1 MKLGEKGAGL
11 RGYET
16 WTKVF
21 YSVFAGCF
29 AAVVLSAVIYAG
41 NRSGE
46 ELLLT
51 ATGLPFCLWLLW
63 ALNQVLDKC
72 SAWLERRYDAVL
84 GIFAAG
90 MFLAE
95 YLFALQLR
103 HGVWFDVEAIF
114 SGAVEWVETGSFSSY
129 YEYFGYFPNNL
140 GGLTFLYGLF
150 RIAAL
155 FSWTDYYAVSA
166 LAASVMLTAAMAVV
180 SLICRRLAGARCG
193 VLALVVF
200 LLSPQ
205 YWFLGGAV
213 YTDVLS
219 MLFPILFFYLYL
231 RYQDSEKGKRVPWFV
246 CMGLSM
252 AVGSEIKGTVLI
264 VAVAVLLHVLLR
276 RGLFRALKVG
286 VWVLGITAA
295 VSLVL
300 NAFLYTTQ
308 LSREEAEEHSTPLLH
323 WVMMGLQGDG
333 LYNPQDYEF
342 TRSLPVEGRNAALL
356 EEIESRI
363 REKGPAGMIGHI
375 LRKSALDFGDGT
387 YGADDFLKIQP
398 YGDTPLHQIV
408 LQDGSLYNWYR
419 GYTTAMHLAILAYL
433 VLGACN
439 LAAGQRPKQAEERF
453 PLYLAV
459 FGLWVFLMVWETNR
473 RYFSNF
479 APVMIACGVMAVP
492 GSREGEQG
500 SER

>member
-1 MKLGEKGAGL
+1 MKREKIKSTL
-11 RGYET
+11 RGYGT

-21 YSVFAGCF
+21 YTVFAGCF

-51 ATGLPFCLWLLW
+51 AIGLPLCLWLLW
-63 ALNQVLDKC
+63 ALNCVLDRC
-72 SAWLERRYDAVL
+72 SARLERRYNIIL

-90 MFLAE
+90 MFLTE
-95 YLFALQLR
+95 YLLALQLR

-150 RIAAL
+150 KAA
-155 FSWTDYYAVSA
+155 SWIGWTDYYAVSSF
-166 LAASVMLTAAMAVV
+166 AASAMLTAAMAVV
-180 SLICRRLAGARCG
+180 SLICRRLSGAKCG
-193 VLALVVF
+193 VLALSMF

-231 RYQDSEKGKRVPWFV
+231 CYAGSKGRRRYRLLLA
-246 CMGLSM
+246 MGLTM
-252 AVGSEIKGTVLI
+252 AVGSEIKCTVLI
-264 VAVAVLLHVLLR
+264 MAAAVLLHVLLR
-276 RGLFRALKVG
+276 RGVFRALKVG

-295 VSLVL
+295 VSLAL
-300 NAFLYTTQ
+300 NAFLYSTL
-308 LSREEAEEHSTPLLH
+308 LSREEAEEHNTPLLH

-333 LYNPQDYEF
+333 LYNPQDYAF
-342 TRSLPVEGRNAALL
+342 TRALPAEGRNQALL
-356 EEIESRI
+356 QEIEDRI
-363 REKGPAGMIGHI
+363 REKGPVGMMGHV
-375 LRKSALDFGDGT
+375 LRKSAFDFGDGT

-398 YGDTPLHQIV
+398 YEDTPLHQIV
-408 LQDGSLYNWYR
+408 LQDGALYNWYR
-419 GYTTAMHLAILAYL
+419 GYTTAMHLAILVYL

-459 FGLWVFLMVWETNR
+459 FGLWLFLMAWETNR

-479 APVMIACGVMAVP
+479 APVMIACGVLAMP
-492 GSREGEQG
+492 GGGE
-500 SER
+500 EKRDR